1 MQISSLYRCNNIQFK
16 GHEAKR
22 LDALIVQNRR
32 HCPDVIFEQLN
43 NIAMQHK
50 LRIVRDQ
57 KGSQTWLQDLL
68 VVTPDKKA
76 FGYLSDSEYLASAC
90 EFEPLNED
98 NILNHKYNAS
108 EGGNIFYVTN
118 KDGEQV
124 LIYSKDS
131 LTDSLMGLEKEFNVS
146 KIIELPKVD
155 YHTDLFITPIGDNKI
170 LVANDTMM
178 IAEIIKMSEKISAFI
193 DQFPN
198 DVDVPKLKEIQKNI
212 LQLGVEFNQNRK
224 NFSNKGAE
232 EIVAQKLRNEG
243 FEIIEVPSRLYEC
256 NPNTS
261 EILRNRKLNY
271 SNAVTFK
278 NDNNEVVYI
287 AGKSHI
293 DDEMGITEEISK
305 KVGIG
310 FEKAFR
316 DSISAHI
323 KPENIY
329 FINGSDKEPLSD
341 VLYKYDGGL
350 HCMCV
355 EVPAKEE

>member
-1 MQISSLYRCNNIQFK
+1 MKINPVFINKNVNFT
-16 GHEAKR
+16 GHEAKK
-22 LDALIVQNRR
+22 LDALVVQNKR
-32 HCPDVIFEQLN
+32 HNPDVIFEQLN

-57 KGSQTWLQDLL
+57 KDSQTWLQDLL

-98 NILNHKYNAS
+98 HILNYKYNAS

-178 IAEIIKMSEKISAFI
+178 IAEIIKMSEKISSFI
-193 DQFPN
+193 DQFSN
-198 DVDVPKLKEIQKNI
+198 DVDVPKLKKIQQNI
-212 LQLGVEFNQNRK
+212 LQLGIIFNENRK
-224 NFSNKGAE
+224 RFTNSRADE
-232 EIVAQKLRNEG
+232 QVSEILKKEG
-243 FEIIEVPSRLYEC
+243 FEVIEVPSRLYEC
-256 NPNTS
+256 NANTPDV
-261 EILRNRKLNY
+261 LRNRKLNY

-278 NDNNEVVYI
+278 NDKDEVVYI
-287 AGKSHI
+287 AGKSHV
-293 DDEMGITEEISK
+293 DEEVGITEEISK

-316 DSISAHI
+316 NSISEYI

-329 FINGSDKEPLSD
+329 FINGSDEMPLSD

-355 EVPAKEE
+355 EVPHKD